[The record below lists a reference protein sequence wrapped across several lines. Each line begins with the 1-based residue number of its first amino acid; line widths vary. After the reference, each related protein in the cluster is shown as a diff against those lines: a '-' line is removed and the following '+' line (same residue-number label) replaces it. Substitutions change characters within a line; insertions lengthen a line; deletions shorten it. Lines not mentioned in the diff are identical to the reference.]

1 VMGPTNKFY
10 FIPSFTYVKKIGDMN
25 DVSR

>member
-10 FIPSFTYVKKIGDMN
+10 FSPSFTYVKKIGDMN